1 MTELPLTER
10 PPTEPTAR
18 QGKLHVL
25 VSKVS
30 RNWATIFPT
39 LWGPALGML
48 GLALGTRLVTEVTS
62 AETFGSVKLAHGA
75 LGLGVALLAR
85 PFAQFTMRAF
95 HDARASGDE
104 HTFLG
109 FVDQVGKRVGALV
122 ALLVGLGL
130 IACSALGLPVSW
142 AAAGLMVPVT
152 FIEIALTIE
161 SSLAQTRNEQRLVSV
176 LDVARQWVLPLFTV
190 GFVCAFADS
199 PVVFLAAQLVFLLL
213 AWTAFL
219 RATRHHVKT
228 PPAAEQVRTWTS
240 QARSYAGPIVL
251 SGACNWVLAL
261 GDRFLLAHYSTPDE
275 VGRYSAVY
283 GLMSTP
289 IVVVGATLARI
300 FYPFVFRSASLGRA
314 GETRSMLIGMALVSG
329 GVGLVAVLVT
339 ALFGETILGVALASK
354 YLEGANRWIIWIAG
368 GNAFLIVSY
377 ALDLKVYADKA
388 TSTFMYAAGLGAAV
402 NLALNFT
409 LIPTRGAEGA
419 AIATFFGYASYLAVI
434 GSILWRRSKSE

>member
-1 MTELPLTER
+1 
-10 PPTEPTAR
+10 
-18 QGKLHVL
+18 
-25 VSKVS
+25 
-30 RNWATIFPT
+30 
-39 LWGPALGML
+39 
-48 GLALGTRLVTEVTS
+48 
-62 AETFGSVKLAHGA
+62 
-75 LGLGVALLAR
+75 
-85 PFAQFTMRAF
+85 
-95 HDARASGDE
+95 
-104 HTFLG
+104 
-109 FVDQVGKRVGALV
+109 
-122 ALLVGLGL
+122 
-130 IACSALGLPVSW
+130 
-142 AAAGLMVPVT
+142 
-152 FIEIALTIE
+152 
-161 SSLAQTRNEQRLVSV
+161 
-176 LDVARQWVLPLFTV
+176 
-190 GFVCAFADS
+190 
-199 PVVFLAAQLVFLLL
+199 
-213 AWTAFL
+213 
-219 RATRHHVKT
+219 
-228 PPAAEQVRTWTS
+228 
-240 QARSYAGPIVL
+240 
-251 SGACNWVLAL
+251 VLAL